1 MIFLIL
7 FGALIAS
14 IWLIFFFIKKFKKI
28 YIADNSSNLIKTGF
42 FGWATVQAWMYDTM
56 LVKHLFF
63 DGKSKFIF
71 FLDLIFILIIG
82 FFFIKAMWLSTV
94 PKVSDNRQSQFAKII
109 FISIYFLYLFGMIKV
124 TYF

>member
-1 MIFLIL
+1 MLNFILDKHYSLWNSLKTPNNIRLISEMISHELDEI
-7 FGALIAS
+7 
-14 IWLIFFFIKKFKKI
+14 
-28 YIADNSSNLIKTGF
+28 
-42 FGWATVQAWMYDTM
+42 
-56 LVKHLFF
+56 FF